1 MRSRRDKGRI
11 DGAFVPMLKDTMGAA
26 AWRAMSPYARVLY
39 MALKSRYSF
48 KDRNNGR
55 IYLSVRRAAEET
67 GLDKK
72 TIARAFREIQFY
84 GFAVMTNPGCLGVEG
99 RGKAPHYRL
108 TELGYMTDPP
118 TRDFMQWS
126 GELFHE
132 QKSPKHYLKKQKPVP
147 SDGTGCRAGRYI
159 PLSRLT
165 GHSGAKLSRRTVH
178 TADLACTAGRDI
190 SRVTISRLEKRS
202 EEQGGEAPVSAST
215 DLQIPDDLSIPRFMR
230 R

>member
-84 GFAVMTNPGCLGVEG
+84 GLI
-99 RGKAPHYRL
+99 
-108 TELGYMTDPP
+108 
-118 TRDFMQWS
+118 
-126 GELFHE
+126 LF
-132 QKSPKHYLKKQKPVP
+132 K
-147 SDGTGCRAGRYI
+147 
-159 PLSRLT
+159 
-165 GHSGAKLSRRTVH
+165 
-178 TADLACTAGRDI
+178 
-190 SRVTISRLEKRS
+190 
-202 EEQGGEAPVSAST
+202 
-215 DLQIPDDLSIPRFMR
+215 DLSKWARAEILRMAENPDEWLVSGHPVYLVR
-230 R
+230 